1 MSDEKLIT
9 VANNRLW
16 ASGEEGQASAELY
29 RRKKIEETKNSSIQ
43 KQIRNITIAVLII
56 AAITL
61 FFTVLP
67 LFQKS
72 LKLLLFSPN
81 VKPHKE
87 YNQPTTP
94 NEKKENTLKPAKIDK
109 PIKH

>member
-72 LKLLLFSPN
+72 LK
-81 VKPHKE
+81 PHNLACEIRIVFLCKVRTHSVE
-87 YNQPTTP
+87 IGFGLCVVRIQS
-94 NEKKENTLKPAKIDK
+94 
-109 PIKH
+109 